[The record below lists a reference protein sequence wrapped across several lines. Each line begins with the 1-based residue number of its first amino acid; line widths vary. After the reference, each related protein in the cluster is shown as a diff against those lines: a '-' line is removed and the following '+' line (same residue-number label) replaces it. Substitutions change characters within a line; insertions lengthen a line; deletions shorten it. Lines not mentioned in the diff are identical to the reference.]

1 MGTTETGLG
10 QSRGRGM
17 TARHSATRAA
27 TLCGTAVLGACVVV
41 SLVGFGQ
48 SKDTARIDT
57 HHAAF
62 PSAGPAPVNP
72 LSATVMANTGK
83 LGDDVMTP
91 GPSVTETAAWAKPV
105 SITET
110 KADGTPRL
118 GDDVMTPAAS
128 VTETAGWG
136 KPESITEAK
145 APDAQNIETAGSSG
159 QTEPIIEAATA
170 DSLHAGQAE
179 TNPAAQAL
187 APEMSPV
194 PMTTAE
200 APESPHT
207 EAEYAV
213 SALET
218 FDECPVPDICID
230 QYLWSAYQRTPKR
243 DTVKEVEHKKVTI
256 RKKGKTRTINKTVT
270 KLLDEDFTWK
280 DVKAAERASMSLKDY
295 VIGGIRASS

>member
-1 MGTTETGLG
+1 
-10 QSRGRGM
+10 M
-17 TARHSATRAA
+17 TPRHSATRAA

-41 SLVGFGQ
+41 SLVGFGSPRIE

-62 PSAGPAPVNP
+62 PSADPAPVNP
-72 LSATVMANTGK
+72 LPATAIAKTEK
-83 LGDDVMTP
+83 LGDDVMAP
-91 GPSVTETAAWAKPV
+91 GPSVTETAAWA
-105 SITET
+105 E
-110 KADGTPRL
+110 
-118 GDDVMTPAAS
+118 
-128 VTETAGWG
+128 
-136 KPESITEAK
+136 PESIIETK
-145 APDAQNIETAGSSG
+145 APDAQNIKTAGSG
-159 QTEPIIEAATA
+159 QTQPVIEAVTT

-179 TNPAAQAL
+179 TLAAQ

-230 QYLWSAYQRTPKR
+230 QYLLVGVSAHPQARHRQGGGAQESHDQEEGQDANHQQDGYETIGRGLHLEGRKSGGKSQHVAQGLR
-243 DTVKEVEHKKVTI
+243 DRRHGSELQAETLS
-256 RKKGKTRTINKTVT
+256 R
-270 KLLDEDFTWK
+270 
-280 DVKAAERASMSLKDY
+280 AARARRGRS
-295 VIGGIRASS
+295 